1 MWYILLGFLA
11 FLLYK
16 LVFGLI
22 IPVVRA
28 TRRVRKQF
36 REFEQQMNNNQGF
49 GEAGYSQTPK
59 KEEKKSNTDRDYI
72 EFEEINFP
80 GK

>member
-1 MWYILLGFLA
+1 MWYVLLGLLA

-36 REFEQQMNNNQGF
+36 REFEQRMNTQNGFNDTPPTNGQKKEQKNNNR
-49 GEAGYSQTPK
+49 
-59 KEEKKSNTDRDYI
+59 DRDYI
-72 EFEEINFP
+72 DFEEINLP